1 MTTLT
6 LEGQTLIDGLLDE
19 QAQLSAVETFAR
31 AHDNDGLPDQ
41 ARYYRDLLPATPPGE
56 GQQYAFRVD
65 LDACSGCKACVSA
78 CHSMNGLDEGES
90 WRDVGQLVGMS
101 GPSEQPLDALID
113 AVPQADTAP
122 TAVVQHVTTACH
134 HCVDPGCLSG
144 CPVKAYDKDPIT
156 GIVRH
161 LDDQC
166 IGCQYCVFKCPY
178 DVPKYSPSRGIVR
191 KCDMCRDR
199 LAADEAPACVAACPT
214 SAISITL
221 VNVNAAVDD
230 AKAGRGALPGTP
242 DPAYT
247 QPTTQF
253 VGTRALGSARPADA
267 DTLSPEHAH
276 WPLILM
282 LPLTQL
288 AVGALCLG
296 VAIDT
301 FFASSFT
308 PAGRLALAAGAA
320 AAGLIGLISST
331 LHLGRPLYAF
341 RAVLGLRTSWLS
353 REIVGFGG
361 WFNTVLMY
369 LTLLALAPDLLNGW
383 ARLAVG
389 SGVVASGLAAV
400 FCSAMIYVDTP
411 RALWAR
417 WHTLADFLLTTAAL
431 GGAATLLLTLWPGA
445 LPAGALMPLALTVT
459 AASVLRLMIDGAHS
473 GDALAGTRQLL
484 AGPLRGFKDARLAT
498 GLLGGVLMPAV
509 VVLIARDL
517 HAPHAARVA
526 ATILCFAAVFAGELI
541 ARMLFF
547 TSVVPPKMPGQAG
560 LAAASRRHA

>member
-31 AHDNDGLPDQ
+31 RHDADALPDQ
-41 ARYYRDLLPATPPGE
+41 SRYYRDLLPATPPGE

-90 WRDVGQLVGMS
+90 WRDVGQLVGVS
-101 GPSEQPLDALID
+101 GPTENPLDDMIASV
-113 AVPQADTAP
+113 AQQ
-122 TAVVQHVTTACH
+122 AVVQHVTTACH
-134 HCVDPGCLSG
+134 HCIDPGCLSG
-144 CPVKAYDKDPIT
+144 CPVKAYDKDPVT

-191 KCDMCRDR
+191 KCDMCRER
-199 LAADEAPACVAACPT
+199 LSADEAPACVAACPT

-221 VNVNAAVDD
+221 VNVNDAAND
-230 AKAGRGALPGTP
+230 AKAQRGALPGTP

-253 VGTRALGSARPADA
+253 VGTRPLGNARPADA
-267 DTLSPEHAH
+267 DTLTPEHAH

-288 AVGALCLG
+288 SVGALCLG
-296 VAIDT
+296 VGLDTLFTDT
-301 FFASSFT
+301 FT
-308 PAGRLALAAGAA
+308 PRGRLALAGAA
-320 AAGLIGLISST
+320 ALIGLTGLISST

-361 WFNTVLMY
+361 WFNTVLLY
-369 LTLLALAPDLLNGW
+369 LSLLALAPDAFNGW
-383 ARLAVG
+383 LRLALG
-389 SGVVASGLAAV
+389 GAVVSSGLAAV
-400 FCSAMIYVDTP
+400 FCSAMIYIDTP

-417 WHTLADFLLTTAAL
+417 WQTLADFLLTSAAL

-445 LPAGALMPLALTVT
+445 LPAGAVVPLVAIVT
-459 AASVLRLMIDGAHS
+459 ATSALRLLLDSRRA

-484 AGPLRGFKDARLAT
+484 AGPLRGLHDTRVAT
-498 GLLGGVLMPAV
+498 GLLGGVLMPPIVA
-509 VVLIARDL
+509 LIARDPL
-517 HAPHAARVA
+517 APPAALA
-526 ATILCFAAVFAGELI
+526 AAAILCFAALTAGEI
-541 ARMLFF
+541 AARVLFF

-560 LAAASRRHA
+560 LAAASGPHA